1 MQKLLHIIPYHQF
14 IPATNGGALRCY
26 HLCTELAT
34 YFDVTLIALQ
44 PVSEVNDVNFKN
56 IKIINPTKSLKL
68 DGFKAK
74 LINAIK
80 YRWYM
85 STIKGPAEATVLDFY
100 PVLKE
105 LSKTETFDYVLM
117 EHLSS
122 MALGKAVKKWWPN
135 ALRIADQHNVD
146 HLLYKQSNDLSIK
159 KHKKKFNRLK
169 HQESHMYMFADYF
182 LACSTNDVTAL
193 LHLNK
198 NRIKGLLVPNGTTQK
213 KVIEKDFSE
222 PTLIFCGSL
231 DYAPNKNG
239 LLWFYET
246 IWPKLKTAIKGITL
260 TVIGRN
266 GHDNAYGPLK
276 IDPKINFVG
285 QVKDVTPY
293 YHKNNIAIVPLFEG
307 SGTRLKILEAMSFG
321 LPVISTSIGAEGI
334 DYIENKH
341 IIIANDP
348 IAFQKAIIDNF
359 NKPTILKKLAS
370 ESLLLINEK
379 YNWQSIARKLKED
392 LIPRDKQ
399 DWSFRFVKSNKV
411 SKMQSK

>member
-14 IPATNGGALRCY
+14 LPPKNGGALRCY

-34 YFDVTLIALQ
+34 YFDVTLITLHPA
-44 PVSEVNDVNFKN
+44 SMIKDVKFKN
-56 IKIINPTKSLKL
+56 ITIVNPAKPLKL
-68 DGFKAK
+68 DGFRTK
-74 LINAIK
+74 LMNAIK

-85 STIKGPAEATVLDFY
+85 GTLKGPAEATVLDFY
-100 PVLKE
+100 PVLKQ

-122 MALGKAVKKWWPN
+122 MALGKAIKNWWPN
-135 ALRIADQHNVD
+135 AIRIVDQHNVD
-146 HLLYKQSNDLSIK
+146 HLLYKQSHDLRIK
-159 KHKKKFNRLK
+159 KNKKTFDRLNC
-169 HQESHMYMFADYF
+169 QESHMHTYADYF
-182 LACSTNDVTAL
+182 LACSTKDVTEL
-193 LHLNK
+193 LRLNK

-222 PTLIFCGSL
+222 PSLIFCGSL

-239 LLWFYET
+239 LLWFYEM
-246 IWPKLKTAIKGITL
+246 IWPKLKMTVNGITL

-266 GHDNAYGPLK
+266 GHDNAYAPLK
-276 IDPKINFVG
+276 IDPQINFTG
-285 QVKDVTPY
+285 EVKDVTPY
-293 YHKNNIAIVPLFEG
+293 YQKNNIAIAPLLEG

-341 IIIANDP
+341 IIIAND
-348 IAFQKAIIDNF
+348 AALFQQAIIDNVK
-359 NKPTILKKLAS
+359 KPTILKKLAS

-379 YNWQSIARKLKED
+379 YNWQSIVRKMKQNLIIKKKLK
-392 LIPRDKQ
+392 K
-399 DWSFRFVKSNKV
+399 NKN
-411 SKMQSK
+411 

>member
-135 ALRIADQHNVD
+135 ALRIVDQHNID
-146 HLLYKQSNDLSIK
+146 HLLYKQGHDLRIK
-159 KHKKKFNRLK
+159 KNKKTFDRLK
-169 HQESHMYMFADYF
+169 HQESHMYTYADYF

-213 KVIEKDFSE
+213 KFIQKDFSE

>member
-1 MQKLLHIIPYHQF
+1 MLKSKKKLLHIIPYNEF
-14 IPATNGGALRCY
+14 IPPKNGGALRCY

-34 YFDVTLIALQ
+34 YFDVTLITLQ
-44 PVSEVNDVNFKN
+44 QASEVNDVKFKD
-56 IKIINPTKSLKL
+56 IKILNPTKFLKL
-68 DGFKAK
+68 KGMKHK
-74 LINAIK
+74 LKNALI

-85 STIKGPAEATVLDFY
+85 HTLKGPAEATVLEFH

-122 MALGKAVKKWWPN
+122 MALGKAVKNWWPN

-146 HLLYKQSNDLSIK
+146 HFLYKQSHDLSIK

-239 LLWFYET
+239 LLWFYEM
-246 IWPKLKTAIKGITL
+246 IWPKLKMAVKGITL

-266 GHDNAYGPLK
+266 GHDNAYAPLK
-276 IDPKINFVG
+276 IDPQINFVG
-285 QVKDVTPY
+285 EVLDVTPY
-293 YHKNNIAIVPLFEG
+293 YHKNNIAIVPLLEG

-321 LPVISTSIGAEGI
+321 LPVVSTSIGAEGI
-334 DYIENKH
+334 NYTLNKN
-341 IIIANDP
+341 IIIANTLEEFDRG
-348 IAFQKAIIDNF
+348 IKLVTSNKDLSKTISKKAHQ
-359 NKPTILKKLAS
+359 
-370 ESLLLINEK
+370 LINNKYQWSVIVEK
-379 YNWQSIARKLKED
+379 MYESI
-392 LIPRDKQ
+392 
-399 DWSFRFVKSNKV
+399 KV
-411 SKMQSK
+411 S